1 MQTYLVEQMEGDD
14 VVAASNVNA
23 SSPFT
28 AATISTGRQVTL
40 RTWENN
46 WVRVTDELGGEVFA
60 YCFISG
66 TGEADRSAQPDTSV
80 R

>member
-14 VVAASNVNA
+14 VVASSNVNA

-28 AATISTGRQVTL
+28 AATTSTGRQVTL
-40 RTWENN
+40 RIWENN

-60 YCFISG
+60 YCFVLG
-66 TGEADRSAQPDTSV
+66 TGEADGSAQPDTSA